1 MGQVIDL
8 KAKGRY
14 TYPNQIGS
22 VPEGAMIKAKNT
34 VIDKDDVI
42 QTKRGS
48 KPYVSSMSALAKQ
61 LLHYKDTVLVHFG
74 TTLGYDS
81 GAGTKVDYTG
91 SYAAPT
97 GRRMRAFRAIQNL
110 YFTTTEGVKRL
121 TSLTGVPSQ
130 AGGIKALDG
139 IASLSGTSGF
149 MSNDVQVAY
158 RIVWGIKDGNKNL
171 ILGVPSERITIAN
184 SSGGTRDVSL
194 TFTIPDGITTDYFY
208 QVYRTGESATAADE
222 PNDELQLVIE
232 NHPGSGEITAEEVTV
247 VDNVPNALRGASLYT
262 NPSQQGIANANDE
275 PPLCKDLTVYKGH
288 SLYANTETKQRLFLD
303 LLAVGATA
311 FDVDDTITIDGVTFT
326 GKGVENAAAEEFAIV
341 TGGTPATNIADT
353 AKSLVRV
360 INQSAANVYGY
371 YVSNFEDLPGRMLI
385 ESKAFSGSLWAAVSS
400 NGAFFSPT
408 LPVSGTDVQS
418 TNEARANRIYIS
430 KPDQPDAV
438 PLLNYLDVGSE
449 DAEILRVIALRDS
462 TFIFKE
468 DGIFRLIGEDITSF
482 RVSLYD
488 NTAILKG
495 IDTADTL
502 NNQVFCFTTQ
512 GVTSVSDS
520 GVEVISRPIEGE
532 LIQGSSD
539 AYVNF
544 DSISFGVG
552 YESERKYILYVPTQI
567 ADTYATQA
575 HVYNTFT
582 KAWTR
587 WVENRTCAIVN
598 PGDDRLYTGQGDV
611 NNVRQERKSFF
622 VTDYTEDEFA
632 VTIISY
638 VDLVVTL
645 VSAASAQEGQTIAQ
659 LDANGNI
666 LRQAK
671 IVSVAGND
679 VTVNRL
685 VGWDLD
691 APDATIYD
699 PIDVEIQWTP
709 ITAGNPGVLKQFAE
723 VSMFFEQAI
732 FDSIDILFSSNF
744 TEESAATSIVP
755 IRKGAWGNGTWGTD
769 AWGGGAPRVQ
779 PIRTYVPLEQQR
791 AHWLNMSIEHSEA
804 GTLLAIS
811 GFSMIVHEMS
821 ERFR

>member
-22 VPEGAMIKAKNT
+22 VPQGAMIEAKNT

-48 KPYVSSMSALAKQ
+48 KPYISAMTAAAKQ

-74 TTLGYDS
+74 STLGYDS
-81 GAGTKVDYTG
+81 GLGIKSDYAGT
-91 SYAAPT
+91 YAAPT

-121 TSLTGVPSQ
+121 TSLAGTPTQ

-139 IASLSGTSGF
+139 IASTSGSSGF
-149 MSNDVQVAY
+149 MSDDVQVAY
-158 RIVWGIKDGNKNL
+158 RVVWGIKDVNENL
-171 ILGVPSERITIAN
+171 ILGAPSERITLTNTA
-184 SSGGTRDVSL
+184 GFTRDVSL
-194 TFTIPDGITTDYFY
+194 TITIPDGITTDYFY
-208 QVYRTGESATAADE
+208 QIYRSGESASGSDE

-232 NHPGSGEITAEEVTV
+232 NHPSSAEITASEVTV
-247 VDNVPNALRGASLYT
+247 LDNVPNALRGASLYT
-262 NPSQQGIANANDE
+262 NPSQQGIANANNE

-288 SLYANTETKQRLFLD
+288 ALYANTETKQRLFID
-303 LLAVGATA
+303 LLAVGTNA
-311 FDVDDTITIDGVTFT
+311 FDINDTITIDGVSFT
-326 GKGVENAAAEEFAIV
+326 GKATENAGSNEFKIFTA
-341 TGGTPATNIADT
+341 GTPAINIADT

-360 INQSAANVYGY
+360 VNKSSANVYAY
-371 YVSNFEDLPGRMLI
+371 YISNFEDLPGRMLF
-385 ESKAFSGSLWAAVSS
+385 EDKTFGGSDWAAVSS
-400 NGAFFSPT
+400 NGDFFSPT
-408 LPVSGTDVQS
+408 LPASGTDVQS
-418 TNEARANRIYIS
+418 SNESRANRLYIS
-430 KPDQPDAV
+430 KPDQPDSV
-438 PLLNYLDVGSE
+438 PLLNFLDIGSE
-449 DAEILRVIALRDS
+449 DDEILRVIALRDS

-468 DGIFRLIGEDITSF
+468 DGIFRMIGEDITSF

-495 IDTADTL
+495 IETADTL

-520 GVEVISRPIEGE
+520 GVEVISRAIEGE

-539 AYVNF
+539 AF
-544 DSISFGVG
+544 TSFESISFGVG
-552 YESERKYILYVPTQI
+552 YESERKYILYVPTLTS
-567 ADTYATQA
+567 DTYATQA

-587 WVENRTCAIVN
+587 WVEERTCAIIN

-611 NNVRQERKSFF
+611 NNVRQERKSFL
-622 VTDYTEDEFA
+622 VTDYTEDEYA
-632 VTIISY
+632 VTISSFA
-638 VDLVVTL
+638 DLVVTL
-645 VSAASAQEGQTIAQ
+645 ASASDAVKGQTLAQ
-659 LDANGNI
+659 IDSDGKV

-671 IVSVAGND
+671 ISSVSGND
-679 VTVNRL
+679 VTVDRSRE
-685 VGWDLD
+685 WDTA
-691 APDATIYD
+691 APAAVLYD
-699 PIDVEIQWTP
+699 PIDVEIKWTP
-709 ITAGNPGVLKQFAE
+709 ITAGNPGVLKQFPE
-723 VSMFFEQAI
+723 VSMFFEEAQ

-744 TEESAATSIVP
+744 TEQSEATSISPVKTGSWGSGTFGGVP
-755 IRKGAWGNGTWGTD
+755 
-769 AWGGGAPRVQ
+769 WGGGAPRVQ

-804 GTLLAIS
+804 VTLLAIS